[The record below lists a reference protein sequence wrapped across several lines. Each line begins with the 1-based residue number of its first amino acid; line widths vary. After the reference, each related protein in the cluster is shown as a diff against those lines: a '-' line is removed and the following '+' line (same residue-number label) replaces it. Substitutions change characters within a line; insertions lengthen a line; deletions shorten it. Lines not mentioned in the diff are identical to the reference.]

1 MALML
6 ILPPHQPP
14 VWGILYSKAEVSKA
28 LPWSQDGRQARV
40 EYDLGLCPG
49 ELIILQRTAACMF
62 SDGLK

>member
-14 VWGILYSKAEVSKA
+14 VLGLLYNRAEVSKA
-28 LPWSQDGRQARV
+28 PPWSQDGRQARV